1 MAGFTPEEAAAIRQ
15 QELEDIQRFGRASDE
30 TRKQLMDLSVGV
42 KGTTEGLTRNFK
54 ALGTSGVSLVKEL
67 NAGAVGASVFNNSI
81 GSVTN
86 ALGDLVGLIPYVG
99 TALKTIV
106 KGASEYTQAVN
117 QSADRLYSTY
127 KQLGEMGAATAGGMQ
142 DVYNNVKKLN
152 LSESAADLQKFSGM
166 VRENSQTLAY
176 FGTTVGGGVKE
187 FANIAQAIQQ
197 SDVGAEFRDMGISV
211 DEINKGIL
219 SFTKMQMLTGGRQ
232 KMTTDQLIA
241 ASQEYIREVDMLAK
255 LTGKNRAEQEAAKE
269 SAMAEE
275 RYAGYKAELADRAK
289 LGGAAGA
296 AAEEQLKQ
304 TEATQTMLDK
314 LAPETRKGFL
324 NVLSGTLDTP
334 EAAKLLM
341 TMPEAYA
348 VAAKG
353 TFTQAEFQEAALRD
367 LKGSNRERSIALAKM
382 GANDDTFLKIL
393 EQNKLIAAFE
403 SGTVDERKAAAKENS
418 KLADANTKDM
428 GRIEDENRK
437 SRDKLNDLINV
448 GIGPVTT
455 SMKGLASATESTIE
469 GMTKM
474 AAKLGVTVTKR
485 EAAPAPAAPPDAAP
499 AAPPAPTGGAAAPSR
514 PGGSLSERII
524 QAESGGRNIANQSGP
539 GGRATSSAFGLAQI
553 TKGTFEG
560 LAKSAAPGSA
570 LFGKTFDDMK
580 VDEGLQ
586 REALS
591 QLSDK
596 NRAVLAKA
604 NVSTSDAAMYLAHF
618 LGPGGAVKALQAG
631 DSAVLSSAVSSKQI
645 EANPNLQKMATVGD
659 LKAWA
664 DKKMGGGGYRF
675 GGIATGPEEGYDATL
690 HGTEA
695 VVPLPDGRTIPV
707 QMMGADQQTGIM
719 AAQLARLDDIMR
731 VMQNQLS
738 VSENILKYAQ

>member
-30 TRKQLMDLSVGV
+30 TRRQLMDLSVGV

-81 GSVTN
+81 GSVAN
-86 ALGDLVGLIPYVG
+86 ALGDLLGTIPYVG

-127 KQLGEMGAATAGGMQ
+127 KELGEMGAATAGGMQ

-187 FANIAQAIQQ
+187 FANIAQSIQQ

-232 KMTTDQLIA
+232 KMTTDQLVA
-241 ASQEYIREVDMLAK
+241 ASQDYIREVDMLAK

-275 RYAGYKAELADRAK
+275 RYAGYKSELADRAK
-289 LGGAAGA
+289 LGDK

-304 TEATQTMLDK
+304 AEATQTMLDK

-334 EAAKLLM
+334 EAAKLLQ

-348 VAAKG
+348 VAAKQ

-367 LKGSNRERSIALAKM
+367 LKSSNRERSIALSKM
-382 GANDDTFLKIL
+382 GANDDTYLKL
-393 EQNKLIAAFE
+393 SEQNKLIAAFE
-403 SGTVDERKAAAKENS
+403 SGTIDERKAAAREAS
-418 KLADANTKDM
+418 KLTDKNTADM
-428 GRIEDENRK
+428 GKIEDENRK

-474 AAKLGVTVTKR
+474 AEKLGVTVTKR
-485 EAAPAPAAPPDAAP
+485 EAAPAAPSGAAP
-499 AAPPAPTGGAAAPSR
+499 AAAPAPTGGAAAPSR

>member
-30 TRKQLMDLSVGV
+30 TRRQLMDLSVGV

-67 NAGAVGASVFNNSI
+67 NAGAVGASVFNDSI
-81 GSVTN
+81 GSVVN
-86 ALGDLVGLIPYVG
+86 ALGDLLGTIPYVG

-127 KQLGEMGAATAGGMQ
+127 KELGEMGAATAGGMQ

-166 VRENSQTLAY
+166 IRENSQTLAY

-187 FANIAQAIQQ
+187 FANIAQTIQQ

-232 KMTTDQLIA
+232 KMTTDQLVA

-275 RYAGYKAELADRAK
+275 RYAGYKSELADRAK
-289 LGGAAGA
+289 LGDK

-304 TEATQTMLDK
+304 AEATQTMLDK

-334 EAAKLLM
+334 EAAKLLQ

-348 VAAKG
+348 VAAKQ

-367 LKGSNRERSIALAKM
+367 LKSSNRERSIALSKM
-382 GANDDTFLKIL
+382 GANDDTYLKL
-393 EQNKLIAAFE
+393 SEQNKLIAAFE
-403 SGTVDERKAAAKENS
+403 SGTIDERKAAAREAS
-418 KLADANTKDM
+418 KLTDKNTADM
-428 GRIEDENRK
+428 GKIEDENRK

-474 AAKLGVTVTKR
+474 AEKLGVTVTKR
-485 EAAPAPAAPPDAAP
+485 EAAPAPAAPAP
-499 AAPPAPTGGAAAPSR
+499 AAPAPAGGAAPSR

-524 QAESGGRNIANQSGP
+524 QVESGGRNIANQSGP

-570 LFGKTFDDMK
+570 LFGKTFEDMK

-591 QLSDK
+591 QLTDK

-675 GGIATGPEEGYDATL
+675 GGIANGPEEGYEATL